1 MTGQNVFNCR
11 SVPNMPELP
20 EAENICRALK
30 RALSSEKIV
39 KVEIFSPAM
48 RTPLQPLLDAGLP
61 GRTIVDVRRRG
72 RYLVAELDDGRGLL
86 MHFGMSG
93 VVRVES
99 AGVPRRKHEHVFI
112 HLANGKVFRF
122 ECTRRFSLL
131 EVCEN
136 CGGGAFPAKLAGL
149 GVEPLASGFTGNY
162 LFDSFQ
168 RKKSPVK
175 SALMD
180 NSIVVGIGNIYANE
194 ILFACKIDPRR
205 RADAITPA
213 EAEALVA
220 TSRRI
225 LRRAIECGGTTVS
238 DFLNVDGSEGKFV
251 QELKIYGKA
260 GEKCEVCGNIIE
272 NVFIGGRNSFY
283 CKECQK

>member
-1 MTGQNVFNCR
+1 MSVTNWFTVDKVNESTYIISEYRHPEQTHCYLLCGDKTALLIDTG
-11 SVPNMPELP
+11 L
-20 EAENICRALK
+20 
-30 RALSSEKIV
+30 
-39 KVEIFSPAM
+39 
-48 RTPLQPLLDAGLP
+48 
-61 GRTIVDVRRRG
+61 
-72 RYLVAELDDGRGLL
+72 
-86 MHFGMSG
+86 
-93 VVRVES
+93 
-99 AGVPRRKHEHVFI
+99 
-112 HLANGKVFRF
+112 
-122 ECTRRFSLL
+122 
-131 EVCEN
+131 
-136 CGGGAFPAKLAGL
+136 
-149 GVEPLASGFTGNY
+149 
-162 LFDSFQ
+162 
-168 RKKSPVK
+168 
-175 SALMD
+175 
-180 NSIVVGIGNIYANE
+180 GIGNIYANE

-220 TSRRI
+220 ASRRI